1 MLPLEDRLLPSGIPP
16 SANLLESLKNE
27 PALKGVQPRLPALR
41 LSRFNTTASD
51 LISSK
56 RSLRITAQPT
66 FRAMPAITA
75 RVRYSKA
82 GNIGGKSA
90 ITASLDVEIIAA
102 VIDEISLQKV
112 EMRLSEGTTENLGQ
126 DLSPMLPVTCKPRD
140 CTTFLFRLT
149 PDEKSLG
156 DTSLASNSQFLD
168 VSIDGIVLASKT
180 CLPQIEMRWR
190 TAVEFSSTLNLSFGA
205 LNQPPQ
211 TNSGPANN
219 TMSQTVSNELDFNGP
234 SQEREDGNAPR
245 KERAT
250 SGTDLGLS
258 VTFTAPTEVYVGE
271 PFNLDVFVVNRSTK
285 PRKLAILVIPKR
297 KKAEIKTRLSRRSTS
312 STGGRN
318 DSGIADA
325 VTDESLLYAMQRNA
339 TRDGVQIISLSN
351 DTVIG

>member
-1 MLPLEDRLLPSGIPP
+1 
-16 SANLLESLKNE
+16 
-27 PALKGVQPRLPALR
+27 
-41 LSRFNTTASD
+41 
-51 LISSK
+51 
-56 RSLRITAQPT
+56 
-66 FRAMPAITA
+66 MPAITA

-82 GNIGGKSA
+82 SNIGGKSA
-90 ITASLDVEIIAA
+90 ITASLDIETTA
-102 VIDEISLQKV
+102 VVNDEIFLQKV

-126 DLSPMLPVTCKPRD
+126 DLSPMLHVTCKPRD
-140 CTTFLFRLT
+140 CITFLFRLT
-149 PDEKSLG
+149 PDDSSLG
-156 DTSLASNSQFLD
+156 DTGLASNSQSLD

-190 TAVEFSSTLNLSFGA
+190 TAVEFSSALNPSFGA
-205 LNQPPQ
+205 LNQPLQ
-211 TNSGPANN
+211 RNQRPANI
-219 TMSQTVSNELDFNGP
+219 TMSQTVSNELDFTKPG
-234 SQEREDGNAPR
+234 QGREDGNAPR
-245 KERAT
+245 KEWAT
-250 SGTDLGLS
+250 SGTGLGIS

-271 PFNLDVFVVNRSTK
+271 PFNLDIFVVNRSTK

-297 KKAEIKTRLSRRSTS
+297 KKAEIKTRVSRISTS